1 MANKPDGYFYFKNGK
16 LRYVDGGR
24 EYVVK
29 KSQIERFKSV
39 VDTNP
44 GKWKKYKVNS
54 QIIDN
59 HEFHFI
65 YTEYEDNP
73 MDNVFMITRYR
84 RR

>member
-16 LRYVDGGR
+16 LRYVDGGH

-29 KSQIERFKSV
+29 KSQIERFKRV

-44 GKWKKYKVNS
+44 EKWKKDMPNS

-59 HEFHFI
+59 LEFHFM
-65 YTEYEDNP
+65 YYDYESNP
-73 MDNVFMITRYR
+73 IHNLIAITRYR
-84 RR
+84 G